1 MAETI
6 ATPGLTPQQWDD
18 KFFREY
24 VRANRFR
31 RYMGTTE
38 NSIIHIKED
47 LTRKKGDKITFAN
60 VRKLRGPG
68 VTGRTVLEGNEEEL
82 DTRSMV
88 VQVDTLRNAVVVTDH
103 DEQLSAIGLRDAA
116 RGALKD
122 WALDRM
128 KSDIITALMSINGVA
143 YGSASEGQKDAWLA
157 DNADRVLFGNA
168 RSNNSGND
176 HSVSLANI
184 DNSADKMTAATV
196 SLAKRMATNADPA
209 IRPIRINDDEEWF
222 VMFCNKW
229 AFRDLS
235 QDSAMQQA
243 NRDARPRAV
252 MENPIFTGGSLVW
265 DGVIIREIPEIPVI
279 AGVGDG
285 GIDVAPNFLC
295 GAQAVGV
302 GWARRLRSTTDV
314 RDYNFRKGV
323 GVQEMR
329 GIEKL
334 LFGKGAD
341 DLDDLVQ
348 HGVVTV
354 YTAGVADA

>member
-6 ATPGLTPQQWDD
+6 APPGLTPQQWDD

-168 RSNNSGND
+168 HSNNAGND
-176 HSVSLANI
+176 HSASLANI

-235 QDSAMQQA
+235 QDSTMQQA

-252 MENPIFTGGSLVW
+252 MDNPIFTGGSLVW

>member
-24 VRANRFR
+24 VRSNRFK

-82 DTRSMV
+82 DSRSMV

-116 RGALKD
+116 KGALRD

-128 KSDIITALMSINGVA
+128 KNDIISALMSINGVS
-143 YGSASEGQKDAWLA
+143 YSSASEGQKDAWLA

-168 RSNNSGND
+168 RSNNVGND
-176 HSVSLANI
+176 HSASLANI
-184 DNSADKMTAATV
+184 NNSTGKMTAATV
-196 SLAKRMATNADPA
+196 SLAKRMAQTADPA
-209 IRPIRINDDEEWF
+209 IRPVRLNEDEEWF
-222 VMFCNKW
+222 VMFAQPW

-235 QDSAMQQA
+235 QDSAIQLV

-252 MENPIFTGGSLVW
+252 MDNPIFTGGSLVY

-279 AGVGDG
+279 AGAGAS
-285 GIDVAPNFLC
+285 GIDVAASFLC
-295 GAQAVGV
+295 GAQAIGV

-314 RDYNFRKGV
+314 RDYGFRRGV

-334 LFGKGAD
+334 LFGKGPD

>member
-168 RSNNSGND
+168 RSNNAGND
-176 HSVSLANI
+176 HSASLANI

-235 QDSAMQQA
+235 QDSTMQQA

-252 MENPIFTGGSLVW
+252 MDNPIFTGGSLVW

>member
-128 KSDIITALMSINGVA
+128 KGDIITALMSINGVA
-143 YGSASEGQKDAWLA
+143 YGSANEGQKDAWLA

-176 HSVSLANI
+176 HSASLANI